1 MKCHQNHAG
10 EFIRRYSPIG
20 MGYGAWGVG
29 RWRTNDVGANHA
41 SEFIRRYSPIGM
53 GHGAWRT
60 KDVGANHAGEFI
72 RRYSPLGRLPRLR
85 TQMLF
90 EDDFDI
96 AIGFAQRYFG
106 QQKDDN

>member
-41 SEFIRRYSPIGM
+41 GEFIRRYSPIGC
-53 GHGAWRT
+53 AS
-60 KDVGANHAGEFI
+60 ANIDEGIYNTHINSFI
-72 RRYSPLGRLPRLR
+72 SICNLGLSN
-85 TQMLF
+85 
-90 EDDFDI
+90 DH
-96 AIGFAQRYFG
+96 
-106 QQKDDN
+106 

>member
-29 RWRTNDVGANHA
+29 RWRTN
-41 SEFIRRYSPIGM
+41 
-53 GHGAWRT
+53 
-60 KDVGANHAGEFI
+60 DVGANHAGEFI